1 MKTGFDLIHFVHWVN
16 KTKLVQRLLLFIKLY
31 KCSLLTF
38 FFRFTSNISY
48 SIYISHLLNIQYKVF
63 LIYNTRCFSSSKNNL
78 QKLHRRFSVCTGGLD
93 YMHLPV
99 SINYEWAL
107 FLGLLGQIC
116 HIFFSK
122 DSFKYCCNSYSFWFT
137 ILLSILKDNFPETA
151 LHILFIVVH
160 CFFDNVLVT
169 FYLKFCDIY
178 I

>member
-107 FLGLLGQIC
+107 FIGLLGQIC

-122 DSFKYCCNSYSFWFT
+122 DSFK
-137 ILLSILKDNFPETA
+137 
-151 LHILFIVVH
+151 
-160 CFFDNVLVT
+160 
-169 FYLKFCDIY
+169 
-178 I
+178 

>member
-107 FLGLLGQIC
+107 FLGLLGQIV
-116 HIFFSK
+116 
-122 DSFKYCCNSYSFWFT
+122 
-137 ILLSILKDNFPETA
+137 LSN
-151 LHILFIVVH
+151 VVIRIH
-160 CFFDNVLVT
+160 FGLQ
-169 FYLKFCDIY
+169 FCY
-178 I
+178 QF

>member
-31 KCSLLTF
+31 QCSLLTF

-116 HIFFSK
+116 HIFSVK
-122 DSFKYCCNSYSFWFT
+122 
-137 ILLSILKDNFPETA
+137 IVLSN
-151 LHILFIVVH
+151 VVIRIH
-160 CFFDNVLVT
+160 FGLQ
-169 FYLKFCDIY
+169 FCY
-178 I
+178 QF